1 MRKMFAGLFDEMD
14 PFGKLW
20 LVLGLGSWRNAIRAS
35 PFSESASQQQ
45 RASASSAQIT
55 VHTPQQ

>member
-1 MRKMFAGLFDEMD
+1 MGAMRASTAAREIS
-14 PFGKLW
+14 
-20 LVLGLGSWRNAIRAS
+20 LGSWRNAIRAS